1 MVRFLCLFLLI
12 GCGETSP
19 ETLVDELRV
28 IASIAEPPEVKP
40 GETFTYTSYI
50 ANPDDEDTVA
60 ASWVCTNLGDGCL
73 EAQGGVNSLSHTEP
87 EGQTPVWTRDL
98 SVTPALA
105 PIVAEDA
112 VTATQLWT
120 LACIRGTC
128 PVIDEIA
135 ALSASDAWPD
145 ELSEQL
151 ANPTNWMSDLPM
163 SGVSLAYQLL
173 TTSLSDEPQTNPTLT
188 ATDNRAGLLV
198 RGETFSLSFTVDGTF
213 TEQAQVY
220 NYITGGGF
228 KMANTYVTAGDTV
241 ELEGTAPKDGDE
253 AHIWVVL
260 ADGLGGVAVW
270 TQTFPLTG

>member
-1 MVRFLCLFLLI
+1 MVRLLVLLLMT

-40 GETFTYTSYI
+40 GETFTYTSFI

-60 ASWVCTNLGDGCL
+60 ATWVCTNLGDGCI
-73 EAQGGVNSLSHTEP
+73 EAQGGVDSLSTTEP
-87 EGQTPVWTRDL
+87 EGQASVWTREL
-98 SVTPALA
+98 GVTPALT
-105 PIVAEDA
+105 PVVAENA
-112 VTATQLWT
+112 ITATQLWT
-120 LACIRGTC
+120 LTCVRDTC
-128 PVIDEIA
+128 PIVDEIA
-135 ALSASDAWPD
+135 ELGPADAWPD

-173 TTSLSDEPQTNPTLT
+173 TTSLSDDPQSNPTLV
-188 ATDNRAGLLV
+188 ATDEREGLLV
-198 RGETFSLSFTVDGTF
+198 RGETFSLGFTVDGNF

-241 ELEGTAPKDGDE
+241 DLEGTAPKDGDE

>member
-1 MVRFLCLFLLI
+1 MVKLLSILSLI

-28 IASIAEPPEVKP
+28 IASVAEPPEVQP
-40 GETFTYTSYI
+40 GSTFGYTSYL

-60 ASWVCTNLGDGCL
+60 ITWVCTNLGDGCL
-73 EAQGGVNSLSHTEP
+73 EAQGGVESVRYTEL
-87 EGQTPVWTRDL
+87 EGNAPVWTRDL
-98 SVTPALA
+98 GVTPALGPLVTESA
-105 PIVAEDA
+105 I
-112 VTATQLWT
+112 TATQLWT
-120 LACIRGTC
+120 LACVRNTC
-128 PVIDEIA
+128 PIIEEVATLDTT
-135 ALSASDAWPD
+135 DAWPD

-151 ANPTNWMSDLPM
+151 ANPTAWLSDLPM

-173 TTSLSDEPQTNPTLT
+173 TTSLSDEPQANPTLI
-188 ATDNRAGLLV
+188 ATDDREGLLV

-213 TEQAQVY
+213 TEQAQVF

-228 KMANTYVTAGDTV
+228 KMANTYVTAGNTV

-253 AHIWVVL
+253 ARIWVVL